1 MARVPFYVCAG
12 YLNQQRQQRQQRC
25 IAAFFFARSVV
36 RRAFNSRT
44 AGFEVVMVAAD
55 IGKYS

>member
-1 MARVPFYVCAG
+1 
-12 YLNQQRQQRQQRC
+12 LNQQRQQRQQRC